1 MEEVDHPRTA
11 SAHENA
17 GPSPVVVVGAG
28 LAGLVCALALH
39 EAGQPVLVVESSD
52 GVGGRVRSDLHP
64 EGFVLDRGFQVL
76 LDAYPAARRWV
87 DHPALRPLAFDAG
100 VHLGSGKRLL
110 PLADPFRHPTNVL
123 RDLTSPAFPLS
134 DKLRLARL
142 GVRVLRYE
150 WQSAAEAAADA
161 GGVSAGDYLWGEGFT
176 PTFVD
181 RFARAFWGGILL
193 DPSLATAAGPMLF
206 TLKMFL
212 AGRAVL
218 PAEGAG
224 MMPAQLAMRLPPGSL
239 RLSAA
244 VEALVRDEGR
254 VAGVRVAGETIRAA
268 AVVVATAPP
277 AARRL
282 TGVQQLP
289 GEERGLG
296 CLTVFL
302 AGDRD
307 PGVGPRL
314 VLDGT
319 RRSVVNHL
327 APLSAVQPS
336 YAPPG
341 QHLLAAVVV
350 GDALQRDDDDLAAE
364 ARLDAARMLGH
375 DPAAWRVLAV
385 SRVPFSQFAQPPG
398 VFAALPSV
406 SAGEPGLFLA
416 SEATVDSSYNGAI
429 LGGEAAA
436 RAVLGD
442 LARRGSQRPPAVLS

>member
-1 MEEVDHPRTA
+1 VGVVANSRTA
-11 SAHENA
+11 DARENA
-17 GPSPVVVVGAG
+17 ETSPVVVVGAG

-39 EAGQPVLVVESSD
+39 EAGQPVLVLESSD

-64 EGFVLDRGFQVL
+64 DGFVLDRGFQVL
-76 LDAYPAARRWV
+76 LDAYPAARRWI
-87 DHPALRPLAFDAG
+87 DHPALRPMAFDAG
-100 VHLGSGKRLL
+100 VHLWSGKRLL
-110 PLADPFRHPTNVL
+110 PLADPFRHPTNGL
-123 RDLTSPAFPLS
+123 RDLTSPAFPLA

-142 GVRVLRYE
+142 GVRVLRSE
-150 WQSAAEAAADA
+150 WQSAAEAAAEA
-161 GGVSAGDYLWGEGFT
+161 GTVSAGEYLWGEGFT

-193 DPSLATAAGPMLF
+193 DPSLESAAGPLLF

-224 MMPAQLAMRLPPGSL
+224 MMPAQLALRLPPGSV
-239 RLSAA
+239 RLSTM
-244 VEALVRDEGR
+244 VEALVREDGAVR
-254 VAGVRVAGETIRAA
+254 GVRVGGETIGAA
-268 AVVVATAPP
+268 AVVVATDPP

-282 TGVQQLP
+282 TGVRQLP

-302 AGDRD
+302 ASERD
-307 PGVGPRL
+307 AGVGPRL
-314 VLDGT
+314 ILDGT

-336 YAPPG
+336 YAPAG

-350 GDALQRDDDDLAAE
+350 GEALQRGDDDLTSQAHV
-364 ARLDAARMLGH
+364 DSARMLGQ

-385 SRVPFSQFAQPPG
+385 RRIPFSQFAQPPG
-398 VFAALPSV
+398 VFPTLPS
-406 SAGEPGLFLA
+406 ATTGEPGLFLA
-416 SEATVDSSYNGAI
+416 TEATVDSSYNGAI

-442 LARRGSQRPPAVLS
+442 IARRGRQRPQAVAR